1 MSTNSIYNIFTS
13 SDKAFTS
20 GRYISSKM
28 QTLKSDKDRYGCD
41 QLCTNLSEF
50 PDFVSLLCRGIARSE
65 FKLERE

>member
-1 MSTNSIYNIFTS
+1 
-13 SDKAFTS
+13 
-20 GRYISSKM
+20 M